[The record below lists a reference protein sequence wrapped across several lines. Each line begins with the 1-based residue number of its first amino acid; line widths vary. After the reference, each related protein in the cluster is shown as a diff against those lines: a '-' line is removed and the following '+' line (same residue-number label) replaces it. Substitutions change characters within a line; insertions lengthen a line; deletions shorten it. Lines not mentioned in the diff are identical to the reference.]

1 MTRWRLPR
9 RQEIEHKK
17 KIFLTDKK
25 VVLTQNEQLDG
36 FPIGEK
42 NLRRLAFENGGL
54 EGSRAT
60 VHEKARPLEL

>member
-42 NLRRLAFENGGL
+42 ILRELRMKMADWKVPERLYMRKPGI
-54 EGSRAT
+54 
-60 VHEKARPLEL
+60 